1 MNKQDLHDGK
11 RPVLSVLTEPLP
23 MGMEYFIRLA
33 KLIVRHTRKSGA
45 NRAVKYGGHPS
56 VTRSLVEGLQAIG
69 TSFNYNPKKKRD
81 LGKDVVVLSGVRT
94 LKQAIKLKQL
104 GVIERIFAGPNIVVR
119 SIDHDSIIASPE
131 VDFVITP
138 SDWVSKA
145 YIEEVPSLAT
155 KCIEWAAGVDTE
167 FWRPNP
173 NIERTHILIF
183 TKPQIGRIPDIAP
196 YTKHL
201 ESNGYLVDFIE
212 YGSFTQEGYRSK
224 LNRAKFLVG
233 FVASESQ
240 GIAWAE
246 AWAMDVPTFIWRNES
261 NCIQGREVESSTAPY
276 LSSNVGGF
284 FGVVEELPLL
294 IKRIGLLEPRKYGVK
309 NFSDAA
315 TATNLINLIQ
325 NSQSCEKLTSNRIP
339 NLYFFSYLVI
349 AILAIFAGFEFIK
362 SKSARLNGLQDKNST
377 LANLAV
383 MLIVVICLSF
393 LMKKFYFRIPFIA
406 KYSMHKNY
414 VANFFVCSGIFLI
427 VGALLMLCRL
437 QPYDQYCGTIFF
449 FSALTGSILGLVEII
464 FKGQQ

>member
-23 MGMEYFIRLA
+23 IGMEYFICIA
-33 KLIVRHTRKSGA
+33 KLFVRSTRKSGA
-45 NRAVKYGGHPS
+45 NTAFKYGGHPS

-69 TSFNYNPKKKRD
+69 ASFNYNPKKKRD

-94 LKQAIKLKQL
+94 LKQAIKLKRL

-119 SIDHDSIIASPE
+119 SIDHGSIIASPE
-131 VDFVITP
+131 VDYVITP
-138 SDWVSKA
+138 SEWVSKA

-155 KCIEWAAGVDTE
+155 RCIEWAAGVDTE
-167 FWRPNP
+167 FWKPNP
-173 NIERTHILIF
+173 NIARTHVLIF
-183 TKPQIGRIPDIAP
+183 IKPQVGPIPDIDP
-196 YTKHL
+196 YVQNLK
-201 ESNGYLVDFIE
+201 ENGYLVDLIE
-212 YGSFTQEGYRSK
+212 YGSFTQEEYRNK

-246 AWAMDVPTFIWRNES
+246 AWSMDVPTFIWRNDS
-261 NCIQGREVESSTAPY
+261 NCIQGKEIESSTAPY
-276 LSSNVGGF
+276 LSSNVGSF
-284 FGVVEELPLL
+284 FGAVEELPLL
-294 IKRIGLLEPRKYGVK
+294 IKRMDFLQPRKYGVE

-325 NSQSCEKLTSNRIP
+325 NSQSCEKLTYNRIS
-339 NLYFFSYLVI
+339 NLYFCSFLVI
-349 AILAIFAGFEFIK
+349 AILAIFSGFEFIK

-406 KYSMHKNY
+406 KYGVNKNY
-414 VANFFVCSGIFLI
+414 VENFFICSGIFLF
-427 VGALLMLCRL
+427 VGALLMLFRL

-449 FSALTGSILGLVEII
+449 FSALIGSILGLVEMI